1 MKNSTLIHDVTPE
14 QITSLF
20 EGLQNQISDLK
31 ENFEP
36 KTPNEYLTRSQV
48 AEMLKCDL
56 STIHN
61 WCKKGKLKPMG
72 IGNRVYFLRKDI
84 EAAIIPLGKD

>member
-20 EGLQNQISDLK
+20 KGLQNQISDLK
-31 ENFEP
+31 QNFEP
-36 KTPNEYLTRSQV
+36 KTPNEYLTRAQV

-61 WCKKGKLKPMG
+61 WCKKRKLKPLG
-72 IGNRVYFLRKDI
+72 IGNRIYFLRKDV
-84 EAAIIPLGKD
+84 EAAIIPIK